1 MRRSLLLACVL
12 TSLTMFASPRAAHA
26 DDAAVKEAQARF
38 DEGVALADAGKNEEA
53 RLKFTQAVAVLKA
66 PSVLFNLARV
76 EQLTGH
82 ELEALDHYK
91 QFLRAAQ
98 NDPKVTDALREK
110 TRGYIADLSKK
121 AGQIDL
127 DAPPE
132 TRVSVDGKPVDDR
145 NPADPLHVTP
155 GRHTLEGSYQGRVKS
170 VVVECPAGLVTKA
183 KLDFDGPVTDPPP
196 GGEDKASSTKWVVA
210 GALGVAGL
218 AGLGMGIG
226 FGLSSQT
233 SKDESEDLRRANPGL
248 CSPPGGTNCDAYDGK
263 RSDAE
268 TAATVS
274 TIGYVAGGVL
284 LAGSIAT
291 MALWP
296 SRSERSAVRRPTR
309 PILAPSVGSGTAGL
323 SLMGNF

>member
-196 GGEDKASSTKWVVA
+196 GGEATKTWSTGKVVTVGALAAGAVAGAVLFIVFRSQAQGNVDEAKSALNGSGCVGVSSPACDQAASLKEDRDSNQTISNVALVGGVALAA
-210 GALGVAGL
+210 GALGA
-218 AGLGMGIG
+218 M
-226 FGLSSQT
+226 F
-233 SKDESEDLRRANPGL
+233 
-248 CSPPGGTNCDAYDGK
+248 
-263 RSDAE
+263 
-268 TAATVS
+268 
-274 TIGYVAGGVL
+274 
-284 LAGSIAT
+284 
-291 MALWP
+291 LWP
-296 SRSERSAVRRPTR
+296 NQTKERAAKATPLVGPGF
-309 PILAPSVGSGTAGL
+309 AGMSVGGR
-323 SLMGNF
+323 F